1 MKPFPR
7 IARPHNGHFL
17 ALEDLFLLMEQVN
30 TKSQAPGR
38 INDGNVNH
46 TPTRKTGVSLTL
58 DLRHTFLYLTPP
70 PMRELIG
77 HAAGICHGTGGRHFA
92 RSARP
97 LESHMDGICAHA
109 LHPVT
114 SGKVEGANNMIKTL
128 RRKHHGLPDD
138 EYLFLKI
145 MDASRKKQRWQ
156 PPLHT
161 PQRTKIRQEP
171 QLLSSTSSKAPITL
185 SGICDWKKSRSLR
198 CSRSSVRSPGIA
210 ATP

>member
-1 MKPFPR
+1 MRLESSRLAVELDRQPSHRHRCEPVPVKPFPR

-70 PMRELIG
+70 PMRELIE

-92 RSARP
+92 WFARL

-109 LHPVT
+109 LHPVA
-114 SGKVEGANNMIKTL
+114 SGKVKGTNNMIKTL

-156 PPLHT
+156 PPPH
-161 PQRTKIRQEP
+161 P
-171 QLLSSTSSKAPITL
+171 STHKNPPRA
-185 SGICDWKKSRSLR
+185 
-198 CSRSSVRSPGIA
+198 
-210 ATP
+210 

>member
-1 MKPFPR
+1 
-7 IARPHNGHFL
+7 
-17 ALEDLFLLMEQVN
+17 
-30 TKSQAPGR
+30 
-38 INDGNVNH
+38 
-46 TPTRKTGVSLTL
+46 
-58 DLRHTFLYLTPP
+58 
-70 PMRELIG
+70 MRELIG

-92 RSARP
+92 WFARL

-114 SGKVEGANNMIKTL
+114 SGKVEGTNNMIKTL

-138 EYLFLKI
+138 EYLFLRI

-171 QLLSSTSSKAPITL
+171 EYLP
-185 SGICDWKKSRSLR
+185 
-198 CSRSSVRSPGIA
+198 
-210 ATP
+210 